1 MDFEDEDKPK
11 YVSKTRRFAPGRARK
26 SKPEPTPVHSSETDA
41 PSESVRVNP
50 STSEVELDLSM
61 DVNSTN
67 YDSKSAS
74 ELHMT
79 KQTLT
84 TAWKPPPTLDYAV
97 GVLSGDTLHLNPVH
111 AVPQLR
117 PSMKYLSSKR
127 IQAEAPEESARA
139 SKKQNKGVSKDQ
151 KPVPEENW
159 VSLKYHGLGSEFHSR
174 YLTKMMAR
182 TLISTHC
189 AVGKAAETPEGFT
202 LRSLSP
208 VFYMFITKVY
218 VQVSDSLRCLCSIIK
233 HTSLRGVLQP
243 LIELFLSHC
252 FVHVPIRHPL
262 EASAFLSEGMMH
274 TEVLAMLGNERAAEA
289 FKKLQNAY
297 EKIIWKLCSSMGR
310 LPNLLCNNVT
320 SFICS

>member
-41 PSESVRVNP
+41 PSESVSKKKTLMEEEEEEDVVVREIDVFYNPSIGANTELYVLQYPLRPSWRAYEMDERCQEVRVNP

-79 KQTLT
+79 KQ
-84 TAWKPPPTLDYAV
+84 
-97 GVLSGDTLHLNPVH
+97 LHLNPVH

-151 KPVPEENW
+151 KPVPEEVKDKW
-159 VSLKYHGLGSEFHSR
+159 GYFGL
-174 YLTKMMAR
+174 
-182 TLISTHC
+182 
-189 AVGKAAETPEGFT
+189 
-202 LRSLSP
+202 
-208 VFYMFITKVY
+208 
-218 VQVSDSLRCLCSIIK
+218 
-233 HTSLRGVLQP
+233 
-243 LIELFLSHC
+243 LIELL
-252 FVHVPIRHPL
+252 
-262 EASAFLSEGMMH
+262 
-274 TEVLAMLGNERAAEA
+274 LAMDL
-289 FKKLQNAY
+289 
-297 EKIIWKLCSSMGR
+297 
-310 LPNLLCNNVT
+310 
-320 SFICS
+320 